1 MAQHEVLGRAA
12 DIRAIPENLQMARFR
27 MAATDADAVGQGLHA
42 GLVAFAARRNAG
54 AHVDG
59 VSRLRLVGQAC
70 APIAG
75 FAPGSSEG

>member
-1 MAQHEVLGRAA
+1 
-12 DIRAIPENLQMARFR
+12 MARFR

-42 GLVAFAARRNAG
+42 GLVAFAAQRNAG

-59 VSRLRLVGQAC
+59 VSRLRLVGQASRQQPVKRRRCRQAC
-70 APIAG
+70 APLAG